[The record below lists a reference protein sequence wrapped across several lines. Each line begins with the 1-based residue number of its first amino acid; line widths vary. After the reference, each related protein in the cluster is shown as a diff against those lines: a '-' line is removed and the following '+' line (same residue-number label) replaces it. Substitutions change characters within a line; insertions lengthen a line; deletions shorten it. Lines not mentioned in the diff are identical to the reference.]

1 MLHLKCISCL
11 LQARQYLGMPK
22 WLIKYSLL
30 FTCAAGA
37 HILLRLV
44 GKLAGNS
51 REQRSVQGNYLYAK
65 LKTVTS
71 WM

>member
-1 MLHLKCISCL
+1 MLRLKCISCL

-30 FTCAAGA
+30 FTAGA

-44 GKLAGNS
+44 GKLAGDS
-51 REQRSVQGNYLYAK
+51 REQRSVQGNYLYAN